1 MVKIA
6 ICDDET
12 EFLDLLSESLASRC
26 RAHQLTLQLYR
37 FTNGDE
43 LISAHR
49 AYGMDLILLD
59 MIMPLLSGMD
69 TARELRQHD
78 PHVPII
84 FLTSSP
90 EFALESYEVRTFWY
104 LLKPLDEVRFH
115 AVLRQLVRSPQ
126 GFHGSF
132 RGKNRF
138 RLPVDLFSGCRISG
152 SAK

>member
-1 MVKIA
+1 
-6 ICDDET
+6 
-12 EFLDLLSESLASRC
+12 
-26 RAHQLTLQLYR
+26 
-37 FTNGDE
+37 
-43 LISAHR
+43 
-49 AYGMDLILLD
+49 MDLILLD

-115 AVLRQLVRSPQ
+115 AVLDSWYEVHQAPWLISQ
-126 GFHGSF
+126 QD
-132 RGKNRF
+132 RF
-138 RLPVDLFSGCRISG
+138 RLPGDLFSGCRISG